1 MIVVP
6 VIPHADLP
14 GAGVW
19 WDVAPA
25 EVSTLAVTDGLR
37 AEYESDSKEQRWF
50 GVSAVASPLN
60 HGALAAAVRS
70 GTPTLGTFIGSASP
84 IAAEVCAAAGVDWV
98 LLDLEHGAGGE
109 EQVRDVVPAAGS
121 YGVPTVVRVESAAR
135 IRMGRVL
142 DSGAAGIMLPRMNT
156 ADEVAE
162 AVRHLRYPPAGDRG
176 VATYNRACRFGLDPG
191 ALDRA
196 NSEVLGVVQ
205 IESAAAVGNADAIA
219 ALDGVDVL
227 FVGPR
232 DLSHDLGVPGDL
244 TAPAFTEAI
253 AHVLAAGQRHG
264 KACGLL
270 VADGAAAATRLEQGW
285 SFVGI
290 GSDSTLLAAAVT
302 AEFGRARTAAKPE

>member
-1 MIVVP
+1 VVRLSAGP
-6 VIPHADLP
+6 ADNGRTPLT
-14 GAGVW
+14 
-19 WDVAPA
+19 
-25 EVSTLAVTDGLR
+25 S
-37 AEYESDSKEQRWF
+37 
-50 GVSAVASPLN
+50 ASPLN
-60 HGALAAAVRS
+60 RGALAVAVRS

-84 IAAEVCAAAGVDWV
+84 VAAEVCAAAGVDWV

-142 DSGAAGIMLPRMNT
+142 DSGAAGIMLPRLNT
-156 ADEVAE
+156 VGEVAE

-205 IESAAAVGNADAIA
+205 IESAAAVGNAVQIA

-244 TAPAFTEAI
+244 GAPQFTEAI
-253 AHVLAAGQRHG
+253 EHVLAASRRHG

-270 VADGAAAATRLEQGW
+270 VTDGAAAAWRLEQGW
-285 SFVGI
+285 SFVAI
-290 GSDSTLLAAAVT
+290 GSEMTLLAAAVS
-302 AEFGRARTAAKPE
+302 AEFGRARTTLTEAGTP